1 MLAHKHVH
9 VHSRTCTCL
18 LCLGLV
24 QPICNQIK
32 LMTQSC
38 KTVKSTDLDLQN
50 HPQKCNKETKSLQPS
65 LPGKNACSKFYV
77 KAYPAEKCQYEKDN
91 PKQ

>member
-1 MLAHKHVH
+1 MYMYMFAM
-9 VHSRTCTCL
+9 SRSSPAYM
-18 LCLGLV
+18 
-24 QPICNQIK
+24 QPNQVNDD
-32 LMTQSC
+32 TC